1 MKKIIVNEVDL
12 SQRIDS
18 VISKYT
24 EYSRSKVQKML
35 EQGLVLV
42 NDEIVKNSY
51 RVENEDE
58 ITILDNKFEIEID
71 LKPTK
76 FPLDIVYE
84 DNYLLVVNK
93 PKGLVVHPGAG
104 YHEVTLASA
113 LLYYCNNLSS
123 DPIRPGIV
131 HRLDKDTS
139 GLLLV
144 AKNDQVHA
152 LLSEMIAKR
161 EVKRQYLAVV
171 SGLFPHKKA
180 RVEAPIGRD
189 KNNRQQMC
197 VCEEGKMAITHF
209 TRLETYS
216 DSSLLLC
223 QLETGRTHQIR
234 VHAKFMNF
242 SVVGDPLYG
251 LKKNILDD
259 GQLLHAF
266 KLSFIHPITN
276 QALEFSASLP
286 KGFKEYLLERG
297 SQFVE
302 I

>member
-1 MKKIIVNEVDL
+1 MKKILVNDNDFN
-12 SQRIDS
+12 QRIDS

-24 EYSRSKVQKML
+24 EHSRSKVQKML

-51 RVENEDE
+51 RVEVDDE
-58 ITILDNKFEIEID
+58 ITILDNQLEIEIN
-71 LKPTK
+71 LEPTNY
-76 FPLDIVYE
+76 PLDIIYE
-84 DNYLLVVNK
+84 DDYLLVVNK

-139 GLLLV
+139 GLLVV

-152 LLSEMIAKR
+152 LLSEMIARR
-161 EVKRQYLAVV
+161 EIKRQYLAVV
-171 SGLFPHKKA
+171 AGSFPHSKA

-209 TRLETYS
+209 TRLETYT
-216 DSSLLLC
+216 DSTLLLC

-234 VHAKFMNF
+234 VHAKFMNY

-251 LKKNILDD
+251 LKKNILAD

-266 KLSFIHPITN
+266 KLSFSHPITK
-276 QALEFSASLP
+276 QVLEFSAPLP
-286 KGFKEYLLERG
+286 KVFKEYLLERG